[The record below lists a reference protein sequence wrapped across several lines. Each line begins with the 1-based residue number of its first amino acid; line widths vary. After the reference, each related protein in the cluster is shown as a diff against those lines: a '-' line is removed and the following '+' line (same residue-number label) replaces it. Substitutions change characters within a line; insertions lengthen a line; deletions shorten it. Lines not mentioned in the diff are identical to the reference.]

1 MAKKQKPTIVTA
13 NEFQLADEDGKLRAV
28 LSASGRNGE
37 AVLQLL
43 DSSSR
48 TRLSLGVGKGEAIHI
63 SCVDARGRTLI
74 GFGTDPE
81 GRIGATLSNPNGS
94 PAAMVVI
101 HHDGSRQI
109 HLFSQDGKPETVR
122 EW

>member
-43 DSSSR
+43 DSSSSSQCLR
-48 TRLSLGVGKGEAIHI
+48 EKW
-63 SCVDARGRTLI
+63 RGR
-74 GFGTDPE
+74 F
-81 GRIGATLSNPNGS
+81 
-94 PAAMVVI
+94 AA
-101 HHDGSRQI
+101 S
-109 HLFSQDGKPETVR
+109 
-122 EW
+122 